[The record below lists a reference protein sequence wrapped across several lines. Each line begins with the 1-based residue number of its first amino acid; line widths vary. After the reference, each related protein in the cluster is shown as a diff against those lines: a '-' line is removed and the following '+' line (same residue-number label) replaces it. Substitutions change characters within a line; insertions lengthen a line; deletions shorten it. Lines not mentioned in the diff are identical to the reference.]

1 MKKLIMLSVLSMLF
15 SLTACAP
22 KVYERTY
29 YEYRP
34 PVHRVV
40 VHKTKHHYRPIE
52 IVLFADSK
60 YRGRY
65 PSPIQ
70 LVIYDGQYIE
80 IPLYHKHG
88 KPKRIYAHYSHG
100 VLHFVKNRNGKGI
113 PGSSRYNYDS
123 RWDKGRVYGEIKV
136 GKDFELT
143 GFKLKVRTVSNQS
156 RANLRSDQKSRNH
169 SSPVLYIQKNTKKK
183 PTVVHKKVVTHKSS
197 QSKKP
202 TLKKPKTQIKQ
213 VKIEKNNHFNKV
225 KQSKVIKKSVQKRI
239 VASQDQ
245 HKKQTR
251 TESVNRPHQTIK
263 KKEVRQLASNDL
275 KNVSK
280 ANIRTKNK
288 QDKVQKNKDKK
299 TFKNNSIEKKANV
312 NTSKN
317 KTSNNVVQEEG
328 RESST
333 KSQDKPRVRM
343 SQKRL

>member
-1 MKKLIMLSVLSMLF
+1 MKKLVMLSVLSMLF
-15 SLTACAP
+15 SLNACAP

-65 PSPIQ
+65 PSPVQ

-88 KPKRIYAHYSHG
+88 KPKRIYAHYAHG
-100 VLHFVKNRNGKGI
+100 VLHFVKNRHGKGI
-113 PGSSRYNYDS
+113 PESSRYSYDS
-123 RWDKGRVYGEIKV
+123 RWDKGRVYGQIKV

-143 GFKLKVRTVSNQS
+143 GLKLKVRTVSNQS
-156 RANLRSDQKSRNH
+156 RANLRSDQKSKNH
-169 SSPVLYIQKNTKKK
+169 SNPVQYIQKNTKKK
-183 PTVVHKKVVTHKSS
+183 PTVVHKRVVTHKPS

-213 VKIEKNNHFNKV
+213 VKIEKNNHINKV
-225 KQSKVIKKSVQKRI
+225 KKSKVIRKSVQKRI

-245 HKKQTR
+245 PKKKTR
-251 TESVNRPHQTIK
+251 RESVNRPHQKIK
-263 KKEVRQLASNDL
+263 EKEVGQLASNDL

-280 ANIRTKNK
+280 PKIRTNKKQVKSQKENQQKQNKNNIIN
-288 QDKVQKNKDKK
+288 KVVKVKSDKK
-299 TFKNNSIEKKANV
+299 KASNKKE
-312 NTSKN
+312 
-317 KTSNNVVQEEG
+317 QEE
-328 RESST
+328 REPSA
-333 KSQDKPRVRM
+333 KSQDKPKVRM
-343 SQKRL
+343 SKKRL